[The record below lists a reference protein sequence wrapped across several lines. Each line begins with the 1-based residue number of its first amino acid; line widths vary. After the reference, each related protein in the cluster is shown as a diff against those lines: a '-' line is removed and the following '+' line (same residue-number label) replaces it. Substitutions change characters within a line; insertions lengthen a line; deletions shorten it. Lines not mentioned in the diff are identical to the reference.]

1 MQASTSVVRHWDLT
15 LERWRSGG
23 SRLRREDEGL
33 CQTLVHIESA
43 SADSPVSIVW
53 TGQDSPSGKGE
64 GCAEPNHAVEL
75 RRRKCRRVAAE
86 CPKHPADPDAGEVAV
101 RRFSSAV

>member
-1 MQASTSVVRHWDLT
+1 MASATVRLSGRKARQRGQLQASTSVERHWDLT

-23 SRLRREDEGL
+23 SRPRREDEGS

-53 TGQDSPSGKGE
+53 TGQVSPSGKGE
-64 GCAEPNHAVEL
+64 GYAEPNRVVEL
-75 RRRKCRRVAAE
+75 R
-86 CPKHPADPDAGEVAV
+86 
-101 RRFSSAV
+101 